1 MNLRKELASAIHHEN
16 FDVTAEGIFF
26 PKQGVMASGEYFDRI
41 NGGEWE
47 RTPNLVVTEGLALI
61 LSVAFGSTAKP
72 AGHYLALFSGAA
84 APAANWTAASFA
96 AAASEIVSMT
106 EGYTSP
112 TRPVWTPPASTATG
126 SIDNMAAIADDGQRL
141 ARPRS
146 SVDALPLVAQCSEG
160 VPVQRAL
167 PQVAVRHGRH
177 KAPAGAQLQLS
188 GRGDVHVC
196 GVPNEQ
202 PGAVSG
208 ALQCRVLGGGV
219 DACQRHQGNVGHQKA
234 PLRYWSELPSGRMK

>member
-16 FDVTAEGIFF
+16 FDVTAEGIYF

-47 RTPNLVVTEGLALI
+47 RTPNLIVTEGLAHI

-126 SIDNMAAIADDGQRL
+126 SIDNMAAIA
-141 ARPRS
+141 
-146 SVDALPLVAQCSEG
+146 SVTMAT
-160 VPVQRAL
+160 
-167 PQVAVRHGRH
+167 
-177 KAPAGAQLQLS
+177 AGTLNVTGAAMLTNS
-188 GRGDVHVC
+188 TRG
-196 GVPNEQ
+196 GTT
-202 PGAVSG
+202 G
-208 ALQCRVLGGGV
+208 ALISATKYPVARTFQNGDTYDIGYRVSLTV
-219 DACQRHQGNVGHQKA
+219 
-234 PLRYWSELPSGRMK
+234 